1 MKKRIVAI
9 LLCAMLV
16 FTLALASCSSNGTTS
31 AEESKPAESQ
41 APADESSEAPV
52 EESSEAPA
60 DESSEAPADE
70 SSEAP
75 VEESSEAPAE
85 ESSEPEDEPDSYFW
99 FHLDE
104 IPEGNQADLT
114 FKVPGEILDDGDVT
128 FTALVYFDE
137 DIQGSGFGYVNC
149 YSYFSEEN
157 YRNFDYLICWND
169 FATSSNTP
177 RGVWKEVSYT
187 CNPYNHTYGST
198 KVESVGGK
206 ATPEFV
212 ALGVGF
218 YNGYGTVKVAR
229 LSATQDGEEIWS
241 IDFADGPELEEGS
254 PLLPSNQ
261 AWLACGPEDEGT
273 VWGVEAPNVV
283 IEVSDDE
290 PSEEPSEPAD
300 EEPEGYLWLKGVGDD
315 AVDPSIHFKVPGS
328 LIKDAPITIKALV
341 KFSEDCQP
349 NNGCV
354 FLNMYSYEQDEIDDF
369 TYLITFVDYAK
380 DTTVEKGKWVEI
392 DTSDPSGGPS
402 YYPNLNPHD
411 GTYDSYAGK
420 KVDPAV
426 VTLGIGFYL
435 ASGTIYVGY
444 ISVEQDGEEIW
455 GIDFSEGFDVDDS
468 DDLNDIAAIKNM
480 NAETKDVTWGSVTP
494 VIVVDDE

>member
-1 MKKRIVAI
+1 MKKLIS
-9 LLCAMLV
+9 LLLALVLV
-16 FTLALASCSSNGTTS
+16 FALAACGGNE
-31 AEESKPAESQ
+31 AEQSKPDQSVEA
-41 APADESSEAPV
+41 SSEPEPASV
-52 EESSEAPA
+52 EESSEPEPA
-60 DESSEAPADE
+60 S
-70 SSEAP
+70 
-75 VEESSEAPAE
+75 VEESSEPEPASAEESSEPAE

-104 IPEGNQADLT
+104 IPAGNQADLT

-218 YNGYGTVKVAR
+218 YMGYGTVKVAR

-273 VWGVEAPNVV
+273 VWGVEAPNAV

-290 PSEEPSEPAD
+290 SSEETSEPAD
-300 EEPEGYLWLKGVGDD
+300 EEPEGYLWLKGVGDGD
-315 AVDPSIHFKVPGS
+315 VDPSIHFKVPGS
-328 LIKDAPITIKALV
+328 LIEDAPITIKALV
-341 KFSEDCQP
+341 KFSEDCEP
-349 NNGCV
+349 NGGCV
-354 FLNMYSYEQDEIDDF
+354 FLNIYSYEQDEIETFD
-369 TYLITFVDYAK
+369 YLVTFLDYAK
-380 DTTVEKGKWVEI
+380 DTTIEKGKWVEI
-392 DTSDPSGGPS
+392 DTSDPSGAS
-402 YYPNLNPHD
+402 YWPNLNPHD
-411 GTYDSYAGK
+411 GSYGSYAGK

-468 DDLNDIAAIKNM
+468 DDLNDIAAISNM
-480 NAETKDVTWGSVTP
+480 NAETKDVTWGCVTP

>member
-1 MKKRIVAI
+1 MKKRLIAI
-9 LLCAMLV
+9 LLAAMLV
-16 FTLALASCSSNGTTS
+16 FTLALTSCGNSETTS
-31 AEESKPAESQ
+31 NEESKPIE
-41 APADESSEAPV
+41 ESSEAPV
-52 EESSEAPA
+52 EESSEAPV
-60 DESSEAPADE
+60 EE

-75 VEESSEAPAE
+75 VEESSEAPVE

-218 YNGYGTVKVAR
+218 YMGYGTVKVAR

-273 VWGVEAPNVV
+273 VWGVEAPNAI

-290 PSEEPSEPAD
+290 PSEETSEPAD
-300 EEPEGYLWLKGVGDD
+300 EEPEGYLWLKGVGDGD
-315 AVDPSIHFKVPGS
+315 VDPSIHFKVPGS
-328 LIKDAPITIKALV
+328 LIEDAPITIKALV
-341 KFSEDCQP
+341 KFSEDCEP
-349 NNGCV
+349 NGGCV
-354 FLNMYSYEQDEIDDF
+354 FLNIYSYEQDEIETFD
-369 TYLITFVDYAK
+369 YLVTFLDYAK
-380 DTTVEKGKWVEI
+380 DTTIEKGKWVEI
-392 DTSDPSGGPS
+392 DTSDPSGAS
-402 YYPNLNPHD
+402 YWPNLNPHD
-411 GTYDSYAGK
+411 GSYGSYAGK

-444 ISVEQDGEEIW
+444 ISVEQNGEEIW

-468 DDLNDIAAIKNM
+468 DDLNDIAAISNM
-480 NAETKDVTWGSVTP
+480 NAETKDVTWGCVTP
-494 VIVVDDE
+494 VIVVDED